1 MVCTKCGAGLR
12 ESDQFCPKCGT
23 RVIKETR
30 CPDCGAA
37 LREGTKFCH
46 KCGSMVERSEGSGGA
61 GVENMEDIPM
71 DAIERNI
78 LSETEAELKADRRRE
93 RASGSDGS
101 ARGVSARSGGAG
113 EGSSRGS
120 GSRSVSG
127 GESSVRGGNARSG
140 GAGEGS
146 GRGSGSR
153 SVSGGESSG
162 RGVSARGGAAGES
175 SDRGSGSRSASGSNG
190 SGRGT
195 SVRRVSD
202 SEGRRSGTRGS
213 LGGESQSR
221 QSRSGS
227 SSVGGSSRGPAA
239 RNASGGRREPEPE
252 VRRKSSVPAPPPRGN
267 RYSYRDE
274 DWDDDWNDEDED
286 WEDDD
291 WDDDEDE
298 RVDLITIMTAAL
310 GCVILVVV
318 ALVGFKLYT
327 QYAPKNYDQAE
338 TESSEDGQGGEDSE
352 GSQDN
357 GDSQESQNGQ
367 EVDGAESEIIESDND
382 KNTYKLKIVSNV
394 NVRDQPSKSG
404 TNVIKVAKAGETY
417 TCKGSAGG
425 GEWYE
430 IVLED
435 GSTGYV
441 FTDYVEVEE

>member
-1 MVCTKCGAGLR
+1 MICTKCGAGLR

-23 RVIKETR
+23 RVIKEMR

-78 LSETEAELKADRRRE
+78 LSETEAELKVDRRRE
-93 RASGSDGS
+93 RASGS
-101 ARGVSARSGGAG
+101 GG
-113 EGSSRGS
+113 
-120 GSRSVSG
+120 
-127 GESSVRGGNARSG
+127 SVRGGSARSG

-153 SVSGGESSG
+153 SSSGG
-162 RGVSARGGAAGES
+162 
-175 SDRGSGSRSASGSNG
+175 NG

-195 SVRRVSD
+195 SVRRASD
-202 SEGRRSGTRGS
+202 SEGRGSGARGS

-227 SSVGGSSRGPAA
+227 SSGGGSSRGPAA
-239 RNASGGRREPEPE
+239 RNASGRRRESEPE

-274 DWDDDWNDEDED
+274 DWDDDWNDEDDD

-318 ALVGFKLYT
+318 ALVGFNLYT

-338 TESSEDGQGGEDSE
+338 TESSEDGQGGEGSE
-352 GSQDN
+352 GSQNN
-357 GDSQESQNGQ
+357 GDSQEGQNGQ
-367 EVDGAESEIIESDND
+367 EVDGVESEIIESDND